1 MLMLREF
8 GTVSLREAMADA
20 IGYAEHGYS
29 VLPGMAAA
37 IEQVADLFR

>member
-1 MLMLREF
+1 VF
-8 GTVSLREAMADA
+8 ANDAEAMADA